1 MNRSRSGSLL
11 ETPVRTA
18 IFYVLVVLVLGAEC
32 SLFFLSAVPVA
43 FFRFSNYQLKYITSL
58 LAIVGFLAVTILS
71 PREETKGHYIFGV
84 PLALFIVM
92 CICISFASA
101 EYYRAA
107 LHSVLAY
114 ALPMIAVPLLYWAL
128 HGSTG
133 DNRLYSFL
141 INATIAFASC
151 YALLCILQSLGI
163 SLMNSDYQSFGIR
176 NDRLRLIYSGD
187 FISFGA
193 VLALGM
199 TCRARHHRYLYIMLF
214 GLMLFELYWVAQ
226 TRFFFIGLGVAA
238 VVGFVIKGRS
248 RTLKIIVIIIT
259 AIIVL
264 LFYSDSLVSLL
275 FPDDPI
281 LQLSSSA
288 RLEAYSF
295 YPTHSMDMGIFGIGF
310 IPYDS
315 PHFSLINAN
324 IDIGHG
330 GIDDIGVVEYISRYG
345 ICGLFVLLFSVAW
358 FFKAFRKRN
367 RGFSFSRNPEAWMV
381 LAYFFALSPT
391 MAITDPQRIFFL
403 PFLALLIEHAIALNG
418 LAEDIVSRN
427 VGYAGEARM
436 IRA

>member
-11 ETPVRTA
+11 ETPVRMA

-32 SLFFLSAVPVA
+32 SLFFLSAVPIS
-43 FFRFSNYQLKYITSL
+43 FFRFNNYQLKYITSL
-58 LAIVGFLAVTILS
+58 LAIVGFLAVSILS
-71 PREETKGHYIFGV
+71 PREEAKGHFMFGC
-84 PLALFIVM
+84 PIALFIVM
-92 CICISFASA
+92 CICISIASA
-101 EYYRAA
+101 GYYRAA
-107 LHSVLAY
+107 LRSVLAY

-128 HGSTG
+128 HDSTG
-133 DNRLYSFL
+133 NSRLYSFL

-151 YALLCILQSLGI
+151 YAILCILQSSGI

-199 TCRARHHRYLYIMLF
+199 ACRARHHRYLYLLLF
-214 GLMLFELYWVAQ
+214 ALMLFELYWVAQ

-248 RTLKIIVIIIT
+248 RTIKIIVIVIA
-259 AIIVL
+259 AILVL

-281 LQLSSSA
+281 LRLSSSA

-330 GIDDIGVVEYISRYG
+330 GIDDIGIIEYISRYG
-345 ICGLFVLLFSVAW
+345 ICGLFVLLFTIFW
-358 FFKAFRKRN
+358 FFRAFRNKGRD
-367 RGFSFSRNPEAWMV
+367 FSFGHNPEAWMT
-381 LAYFFALSPT
+381 LAYFIALAPT

-403 PFLALLIEHAIALNG
+403 PCLALLIEHAL
-418 LAEDIVSRN
+418 VSRDLTGN
-427 VGYAGEARM
+427 TASSRTGHTGEAGM